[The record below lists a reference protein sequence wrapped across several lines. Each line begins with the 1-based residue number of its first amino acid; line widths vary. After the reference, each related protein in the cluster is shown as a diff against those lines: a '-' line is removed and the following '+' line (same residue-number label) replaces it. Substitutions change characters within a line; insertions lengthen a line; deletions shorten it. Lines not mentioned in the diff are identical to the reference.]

1 MVPTAALY
9 DDRRTLLAC
18 TTVIVQVFLQ
28 PGETM
33 YRESSASPQ
42 ARPTARRRRAT
53 RGLVAGY
60 IHEVSD
66 RHGNGEAR
74 RAAAEA
80 RDLSISEPAVRRPHE
95 AN

>member
-1 MVPTAALY
+1 
-9 DDRRTLLAC
+9 
-18 TTVIVQVFLQ
+18 
-28 PGETM
+28 M

-42 ARPTARRRRAT
+42 ARPSARRRRAT
-53 RGLVAGY
+53 RALVAGY

-80 RDLSISEPAVRRPHE
+80 GVPVDFAARRSSSSRSE
-95 AN
+95 